1 MKTSTE
7 KQPNENALSVVNTAM
22 APRNDDKIIIY
33 QPDSTIKLD
42 VLIQD
47 ETVWLTQAQMAELF
61 DKDQSVIARHILNVF
76 NEGELEKNSNMQILH
91 NTFFKYKPTQVYNLD
106 VIISVGYRVKSQ
118 RGTMFRRWAS
128 KVLKEYLLRGYA
140 VNQRII
146 QIEDRMDRR
155 LSEHDTKILELRQ
168 DVDFFVKT
176 ALPPREGVF
185 FDGQIFDAYRF
196 VCDLVGRAKER
207 IILIDNY
214 VDQTVLAL
222 LDKRAEGVS
231 AQIYTQKP
239 DALATDLKRHNAQ
252 YPPIDVAE
260 AQGVHD
266 RFLIVDEVVYHIGA
280 SIKDLGKKLFAF
292 SRMEVKPD
300 VILGRVG
307 NLC

>member
-1 MKTSTE
+1 MKTNK
-7 KQPNENALSVVNTAM
+7 KQSNKNAPSVVNTAM
-22 APRNDDKIIIY
+22 VPHNDDKIIIY

-140 VNQRII
+140 VNQKII

-155 LSEHDTKILELRQ
+155 LLEHDMQILELRQ

-196 VCDLVGRAKER
+196 VCDLVGRAKQR
-207 IILIDNY
+207 IVLIDNY
-214 VDQTVLAL
+214 VDGTVLAL
-222 LDKRAEGVS
+222 LDKRTEGVS

-239 DALATDLKRHNAQ
+239 AALDLDLKRHNAQ
-252 YPPIDVAE
+252 YAPIDVAE

-266 RFLIVDEVVYHIGA
+266 RFLIIDDTVYHIGA

-292 SRMEVKPD
+292 SKMELEPE
-300 VILGRVG
+300 VILGRVEKRTQ
-307 NLC
+307 